1 MGVFEGIFL
10 GEGKSPYHSKIEVRD
25 LSYRIGTALLQV
37 DWGVPFLLK
46 GKPRK
51 TKAMSSNSHH
61 LKFWTSEENGQAF
74 KNISIEV
81 LAIVNESL
89 LKAQG
94 KWIESRVPVSDQVL
108 QEESEHQEGNFEAE
122 FVGVV
127 FL

>member
-1 MGVFEGIFL
+1 M
-10 GEGKSPYHSKIEVRD
+10 
-25 LSYRIGTALLQV
+25 
-37 DWGVPFLLK
+37 
-46 GKPRK
+46 
-51 TKAMSSNSHH
+51 
-61 LKFWTSEENGQAF
+61 
-74 KNISIEV
+74 
-81 LAIVNESL
+81 NESL